1 MDTDLFDELENFGK
15 PTPKKPTI
23 KPAVVA
29 KASAMDKLLKEASEY
44 DRESSRKVAS
54 QRSRDAGDFN
64 ESFLDKPTTKVNE
77 VVEPEKPVE
86 PIGFIENPNGK
97 P

>member
-1 MDTDLFDELENFGK
+1 METDLFDELENFGK

-54 QRSRDAGDFN
+54 
-64 ESFLDKPTTKVNE
+64 
-77 VVEPEKPVE
+77 
-86 PIGFIENPNGK
+86 
-97 P
+97 